1 MRLREEKVVMLCE
14 KLHLIIVRL
23 LLRVRTI

>member
-1 MRLREEKVVMLCE
+1 MRLRGEKVVMLCE
-14 KLHLIIVRL
+14 KLQLIVVRL